1 MNSYIPACNCHA
13 LGSLDPFCLESN
25 GQCSC
30 KDNAY
35 GRRCNECQP
44 GIKSL
49 TLFFL
54 FPILF
59 KTVS

>member
-44 GIKSL
+44 GK
-49 TLFFL
+49 
-54 FPILF
+54 
-59 KTVS
+59 